1 MFELTAVNIEAW
13 LGTLSSR
20 QLNDLSDTVDK
31 YENMGLNDT
40 IVKAYSVYI
49 QEMRNLK
56 DTGTNN
62 NLTTTHQKSLL
73 VALHTPTKSHFCW
86 LLANMTP
93 PTKVTFGGIAHPTK
107 SHFWWHCTP
116 HKKSLLVALHTP
128 PKVTFGS

>member
-1 MFELTAVNIEAW
+1 MFELTSVNIEAW
-13 LGTLSSR
+13 LGTLSNR

-62 NLTTTHQKSLL
+62 NLTTTHKKSLL
-73 VALHTPTKSHFCW
+73 VPLHTPQ
-86 LLANMTP
+86 
-93 PTKVTFGGIAHPTK
+93 KVTFGGY
-107 SHFWWHCTP
+107 
-116 HKKSLLVALHTP
+116 
-128 PKVTFGS
+128 